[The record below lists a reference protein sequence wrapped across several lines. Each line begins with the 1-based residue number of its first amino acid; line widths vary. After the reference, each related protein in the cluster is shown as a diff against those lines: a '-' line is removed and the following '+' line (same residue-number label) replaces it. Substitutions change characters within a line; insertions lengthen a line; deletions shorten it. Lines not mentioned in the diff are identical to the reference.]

1 MKNKYAKIR
10 SRCMSLIW
18 LIVFGVS
25 LAKLLDVTIPDMV
38 FRAIGLTVMVLIPV
52 LVYSTKKM
60 YRK

>member
-10 SRCMSLIW
+10 SACMSLIW

-25 LAKLLDVTIPDMV
+25 LLRLLDVTIPDMA
-38 FRAIGLTVMVLIPV
+38 FRIIGLAVLVLIPV
-52 LVYSTKKM
+52 LIYSTKKM